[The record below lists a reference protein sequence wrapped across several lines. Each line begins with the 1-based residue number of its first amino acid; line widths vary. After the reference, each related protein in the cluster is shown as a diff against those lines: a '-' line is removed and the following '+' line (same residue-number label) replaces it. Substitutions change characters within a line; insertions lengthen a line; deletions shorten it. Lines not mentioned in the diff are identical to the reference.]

1 MIMEPLLRLPFL
13 KDTVFKSMTEITYA
27 GRRSG
32 KQVTLPVAFQ
42 RRGENQVIVGV
53 AMAER
58 KTWWRNF
65 DSGPHPIGIRLD
77 GVDRTGTG
85 VAKTCDKGTAV
96 IITLDP
102 LA

>member
-1 MIMEPLLRLPFL
+1 MEPLLRLPVL
-13 KDTVFKSMTEITYA
+13 KDTVFKSMTEISYT

-32 KQVTLPVAFQ
+32 RQFALPVAFR
-42 RRGENQVIVGV
+42 RRGEDQVVVGV

-65 DSGPHPIGIRLD
+65 AAEPQPIGILLD

-85 VAKTCDKGTAV
+85 VATTGDKGTAV

-102 LA
+102 LP